1 MWNQACAQAFTAAKQ
16 ALKSSQV
23 LIHYDPSLPITL
35 AGDASAHGI
44 GSVISHVLPDGSE
57 RPIAFS
63 SRTLSPSEK
72 NYAQLEKEALS
83 LIFGL
88 KGFHQYLYGWKFTLI
103 TDHKPLLTI
112 LGPKK
117 EIPPLAAAR
126 LQRWAVLLSIFNY
139 DIKFK
144 STHDHGNVDGLSR
157 LPLPKVIQEGEAH
170 EVSLFNIAQINFLPV
185 TATQM
190 SKATQTD
197 PCLSKILQYVKQG
210 WPTTVP
216 ESLRPYKTRSNEL
229 TVQSD
234 CLLWSI

>member
-1 MWNQACAQAFTAAKQ
+1 M
-16 ALKSSQV
+16 
-23 LIHYDPSLPITL
+23 
-35 AGDASAHGI
+35 
-44 GSVISHVLPDGSE
+44 LPDGSE
-57 RPIAFS
+57 RPIAFA

-88 KGFHQYLYGWKFTLI
+88 KRFHQYLYGCKFTLI

-126 LQRWAVLLSIFNY
+126 LQRWAVLLSTFSY

-157 LPLPKVIQEGEAH
+157 LPIPKITQEGETH

-185 TATQM
+185 TATQV
-190 SKATQTD
+190 SKETQTD
-197 PCLSKILQYVKQG
+197 PCLSKILQYVKPG
-210 WPTTVP
+210 WPTTMP
-216 ESLRPYKTRSNEL
+216 DLENLKPYKTKSNEL
-229 TVQSD
+229 TE
-234 CLLWSI
+234 